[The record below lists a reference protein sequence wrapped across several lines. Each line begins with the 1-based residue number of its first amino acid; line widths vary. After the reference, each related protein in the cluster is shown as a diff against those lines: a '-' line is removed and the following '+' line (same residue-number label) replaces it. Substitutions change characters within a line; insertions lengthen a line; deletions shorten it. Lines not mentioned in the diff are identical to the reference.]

1 MFSCRGNLP
10 NKLVSR
16 KYKNHL
22 SFVNV
27 NTTGGI
33 KMMQILKKPTFYIIA
48 AAVIILAVIFVSLIR
63 NPPDDSAWLTETEII
78 DTLDAHDLA
87 LEKDNS
93 KNPSDYAIGG
103 IKPGIFKL
111 KESDGTL
118 YIYVFDN
125 LNERYNQY
133 NHWES
138 DSSGEVEFDGWVNA
152 YQSKNASIFLEAPF
166 GDGNTLDSNETSEFS
181 KLTTVIFDSVFL
193 YLNDG
198 KTSVYHGESEHW
210 RGTYTLKY
218 YNNPIEDANGK
229 LHMDNYGWDAS
240 QLAYLGDDPKNVG
253 NISYKYDRAGGGGEG
268 NGANLND
275 EGVVNLGGSGGNGA
289 GSTPPQEV
297 TFTVI
302 WNGQEEIFVLRP

>member
-1 MFSCRGNLP
+1 
-10 NKLVSR
+10 
-16 KYKNHL
+16 
-22 SFVNV
+22 
-27 NTTGGI
+27 
-33 KMMQILKKPTFYIIA
+33 MMQNLKKPTFYIIA
-48 AAVIILAVIFVSLIR
+48 TAVTILAVIIFGLIR

-78 DTLDAHDLA
+78 DTLGAHDLA
-87 LEKDNS
+87 LEKDTS
-93 KNPSDYAIGG
+93 KNPSDYAIDG

-111 KESDGTL
+111 KESDGIL

-138 DSSGEVEFDGWVNA
+138 DCSGEVEFDGWINV
-152 YQSKNASIFLEAPF
+152 YQSKNASIFLEEPF
-166 GDGNTLDSNETSEFS
+166 PDANDYIETS
-181 KLTTVIFDSVFL
+181 KLATIISDAVFL

-198 KTSVYHGESEHW
+198 KTIVYYGESEHW

-218 YNNPIEDANGK
+218 FNNPIEDANGK

-240 QLAYLGDDPKNVG
+240 QLAYRGDNPEDVG

-268 NGANLND
+268 TGANLNAD
-275 EGVVNLGGSGGNGA
+275 GVVNLGGSGSNGA
-289 GSTPPQEV
+289 SSTPPQDV

-302 WNGQEEIFVLRP
+302 WNGQEENFVLQP